1 MGAVFDHFPRL
12 PLSLLLFV
20 AGQPCTTRRAPAFYR
35 TVFIYLLIHLFYSFI
50 HSFTYL
56 FIYLFIYKVR
66 KHRVSGISTYAYY
79 HIASPTPR
87 VLPRIAVQQHFIHI
101 FEFAT
106 RGQPSIEH
114 ISAFREKYRRS
125 FSYRLVARLFESRNN
140 NRCSIPIDR
149 SSGGE
154 GGLNNETGLGT
165 DALSRSPTSL
175 SLSVT

>member
-79 HIASPTPR
+79 HIASPPPEYYSQESPCNNILYTYSNSRHAASPR
-87 VLPRIAVQQHFIHI
+87 SNIYPRSEKNIGVRSVTGWSRASSSR
-101 FEFAT
+101 AT
-106 RGQPSIEH
+106 IIVARSPSI
-114 ISAFREKYRRS
+114 
-125 FSYRLVARLFESRNN
+125 
-140 NRCSIPIDR
+140 DR
-149 SSGGE
+149 AE
-154 GGLNNETGLGT
+154 GRG
-165 DALSRSPTSL
+165 D
-175 SLSVT
+175 